1 MYLIEKKIKIKN
13 NNFLRAHY
21 VAEFVNKSISYKS
34 NITIAFD
41 KKEVNAKNIIEVM
54 NLRLDIDNKI
64 EIKASGEDEKTAVI
78 ELKAFVND
86 ETKTTNN

>member
-1 MYLIEKKIKIKN
+1 
-13 NNFLRAHY
+13 
-21 VAEFVNKSISYKS
+21 
-34 NITIAFD
+34 
-41 KKEVNAKNIIEVM
+41 M